1 MPKLG
6 NVEKQLENAKIEVTK
21 PFAQETDL
29 ADKFQRLSELNSLLN
44 MDEKGNEGIDMDD
57 GEVAEPKKVEKVI
70 EKPLD
75 RNSLKEKLEVMK
87 EKASG
92 VGIPKEE
99 ANKFNAQEMAM

>member
-1 MPKLG
+1 
-6 NVEKQLENAKIEVTK
+6 
-21 PFAQETDL
+21 
-29 ADKFQRLSELNSLLN
+29 

-75 RNSLKEKLEVMK
+75 RNSLKEKLEAMK

-92 VGIPKEE
+92 VVTPKEE
-99 ANKFNAQEMAM
+99 ANKFNTQEMAM